1 MTTFTF
7 AGTSSTTIPEIEVL
21 RVRRPLVAR
30 RRDDYVEV
38 SGRPGFWLFEEEPGA
53 RRITLELQI
62 LGDSFEARRA
72 AVIALAD
79 LLDQPGISKL
89 VVDDEPDRFHRC
101 RLASDPDPEEWLSH
115 TGAFSVDLVAQPYS
129 EAETISDETFTITS
143 STPATFE
150 APDKVEGLPIV
161 TVRAN
166 GGTITGFSLTV
177 NGETLT
183 YGDTLSAGQTV
194 TISTLAYVV
203 TDGAPS
209 SIADALEGIFNPAAL
224 DMASVS
230 GDFPYV
236 VPGTNSVALVRAG
249 GSSTSATV
257 EISWRRRSR

>member
-7 AGTSSTTIPEIEVL
+7 AGTSSTTIPEIEVV
-21 RVRRPLVAR
+21 RVRRPLVGK
-30 RRDDYVEV
+30 RRDDYVEI
-38 SGRPGFWLFEEEPGA
+38 SGRPGFWLFEDEPGA

-62 LGDSFEARRA
+62 LADSFEARRA

-101 RLASDPDPEEWLSH
+101 RLADDPDPEEWLSH
-115 TGAFSVDLVAQPYS
+115 TGTFSVDLMAQPYT
-129 EAETISDETFTITS
+129 EAEEISVEIL
-143 STPATFE
+143 TPATPADLTFE
-150 APDKVEGLPIV
+150 APDRVEGLPVVEV
-161 TVRAN
+161 TAV
-166 GGTITGFSLTV
+166 GGTLVGFVLDM
-177 NGETLT
+177 NGEVLT
-183 YGDTLSAGQTV
+183 YGDTVANGQTI

-203 TDGAPS
+203 TDGAPA
-209 SIADALEGIFNPAAL
+209 SIEDALEGTFDPDDL

-236 VPGTNSVALVRAG
+236 IPGTNTVSFTKSAG
-249 GSSTSATV
+249 TATSATV